1 MLNNS
6 RTPIAAT
13 SCGEFDLSDTPLE
26 SVLNSS
32 SLLRNC
38 SQLELPVI
46 HAQNANNSCDCDWMV
61 GKDRFGLQQSLT
73 KETRSIAYAN
83 GSDAFEKDA
92 NTYHFGDEP
101 FIDNVHLFHIR
112 QELNPK
118 YESEQSN
125 GGAIQKSTSGSSFSS
140 NDDVS
145 SRSAMALETK
155 PDTRK
160 TQCGRV
166 AIKKVGEYKRAWQRP
181 PTAVAKRNARERT
194 RVHTVNQAFVVLKYH
209 LPSVRSNAKRVSKLK
224 ILKAAINYIYA
235 LTDMLQAFVVLKY
248 HLPSVRSNAKRVSK
262 LKILKAAINYIYALT
277 DMLQDYPPQP
287 IPGPTQNCVRNG
299 KMNQSKITCQSYRN
313 KGLSNATQSFGASM
327 LSTIPSS
334 NAYMGS
340 ILSETLPTIPSR
352 HNMQQIVDTLYTN
365 PSYLTSH
372 YF

>member
-1 MLNNS
+1 LVLSTCMLNNS

-235 LTDMLQAFVVLKY
+235 LTDMLQ
-248 HLPSVRSNAKRVSK
+248 
-262 LKILKAAINYIYALT
+262 
-277 DMLQDYPPQP
+277 DYPPQP